1 MYQEKQ
7 KQDWTDWRNR
17 ADAESWLQ
25 GQYIQRAVGSLISK
39 NNPYPQQP
47 LGVSNNGATNQ
58 LSAKQK
64 ISETERA
71 IRERSAKIDKMLAE
85 KNLKPGL
92 YLGEKRR

>member
-47 LGVSNNGATNQ
+47 LGVYNSGEVKQ
-58 LSAKQK
+58 ISARQQ
-64 ISETERA
+64 ISDTERA

-92 YLGEKRR
+92 YLGERRR